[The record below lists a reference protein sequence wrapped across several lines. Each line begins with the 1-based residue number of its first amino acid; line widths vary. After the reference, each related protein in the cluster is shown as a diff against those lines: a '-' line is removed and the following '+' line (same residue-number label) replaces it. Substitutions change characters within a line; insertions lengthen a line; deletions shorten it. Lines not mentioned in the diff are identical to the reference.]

1 MFMVFSENRTNKQ
14 VHIQPSVIQPIN
26 KSTQRPYGYSYN
38 QLQTKN
44 MFGRIQNTSKCKSC
58 GN

>member
-14 VHIQPSVIQPIN
+14 VPVQPTVQNIQQ
-26 KSTQRPYGYSYN
+26 STKPRGNSYN
-38 QLQTKN
+38 KIKTIG
-44 MFGRIQNTSKCKSC
+44 MFARIQNTSKCKSC

>member
-14 VHIQPSVIQPIN
+14 VPVLPPVQNIQQTTKPRGN
-26 KSTQRPYGYSYN
+26 SYN
-38 QLQTKN
+38 KIKTIG
-44 MFGRIQNTSKCKSC
+44 MFARIQNTSKCKSC

>member
-14 VHIQPSVIQPIN
+14 VHIQPAVQNIK
-26 KSTQRPYGYSYN
+26 KSTQRPGNSYN
-38 QLQTKN
+38 KIQTIS